1 MRTNCA
7 DHFNFACLLRTF
19 AGSGRLR
26 RAGAQSAFTL
36 IEILIALAILG
47 VLAAIAVA
55 SYNGYIERARIYQAK
70 EDILGMSTLI
80 SHYYDDHRAYPATL
94 ADIGMADRIDPWK
107 NPYQY
112 LDVSDIKATK
122 GQARKD
128 KKLVPIN
135 SGYDL
140 YSMGKDGISAA
151 PLTAKASQ
159 DDVIRANDGR
169 FLGLGS
175 EY

>member
-1 MRTNCA
+1 MNKC
-7 DHFNFACLLRTF
+7 CLPGAF
-19 AGSGRLR
+19 AGPGWLR
-26 RAGAQSAFTL
+26 QAGAKSGFTL

-47 VLAAIAVA
+47 MIAVIA
-55 SYNGYIERARIYQAK
+55 VPSYNGYIERARIYQAK
-70 EDILGMSTLI
+70 QDILGMTTLI
-80 SHYYDDHRAYPATL
+80 RHYHDDHRAYPATL
-94 ADIGMADRIDPWK
+94 ADIGMATRLDPWK
-107 NPYQY
+107 HPYQY

-128 KKLVPIN
+128 KNLVPIN
-135 SGYDL
+135 SDYDL
-140 YSMGKDGISAA
+140 YSMGKDGASAA
-151 PLTAKASQ
+151 PLTAKTSQ